1 MSKRPSLSLASLSVN
16 APAAANQSAPPATT
30 MGNTTEK
37 DIKASSDKDNKTS
50 NRLQV
55 AFRMNKDAY
64 KELRRMALDEDTTV
78 NALLLK
84 AVNVLRVQKG
94 LAVLK
99 D

>member
-1 MSKRPSLSLASLSVN
+1 
-16 APAAANQSAPPATT
+16 
-30 MGNTTEK
+30 
-37 DIKASSDKDNKTS
+37 
-50 NRLQV
+50 
-55 AFRMNKDAY
+55 
-64 KELRRMALDEDTTV
+64 MALDEDTTV